1 MKKGDIISVIT
12 VSGEYIGKLDESGDT
27 ICLEDPRMIVQ
38 GPEGQMGF
46 AQGVAVTGEKNPTS
60 MQIQS
65 YVFTT
70 KTKPNSTRSYTGQ
83 NICVDA
89 SCVYIFISNVPCWF
103 SYILDME

>member
-1 MKKGDIISVIT
+1 M
-12 VSGEYIGKLDESGDT
+12 

-46 AQGVAVTGEKNPTS
+46 AQGVAVTGEKNPTA

-70 KTKPNSTRSYTGQ
+70 KTNDQVAEAYRTHISGIEIVPN
-83 NICVDA
+83 NLIVDK
-89 SCVYIFISNVPCWF
+89 
-103 SYILDME
+103 

>member
-46 AQGVAVTGEKNPTS
+46 AQGVAVIGEKNPTS

-70 KTKPNSTRSYTGQ
+70 KTNDQVAEAYRTHLSGIELPSKNL
-83 NICVDA
+83 IVDK
-89 SCVYIFISNVPCWF
+89 
-103 SYILDME
+103 

>member
-70 KTKPNSTRSYTGQ
+70 KTNDQVAEAYRTHLSGIELPSKNL
-83 NICVDA
+83 IVDK
-89 SCVYIFISNVPCWF
+89 
-103 SYILDME
+103 

>member
-1 MKKGDIISVIT
+1 MKKGDIVSEIT
-12 VSGEYIGKLDESGDT
+12 VSGEYIGKLELESGDM

-70 KTKPNSTRSYTGQ
+70 KTNDQVAEAYRTHLSGIELPSKNL
-83 NICVDA
+83 IVDK
-89 SCVYIFISNVPCWF
+89 
-103 SYILDME
+103 

>member
-12 VSGEYIGKLDESGDT
+12 VSGEYIGKLDLKDFSSESGDI

-65 YVFTT
+65 YVFIT
-70 KTKPNSTRSYTGQ
+70 KTNDQVAEAYRTHLSGIELPSKNL
-83 NICVDA
+83 IVDK
-89 SCVYIFISNVPCWF
+89 
-103 SYILDME
+103 

>member
-12 VSGEYIGKLDESGDT
+12 VSGEYIGKLDESGDA

-70 KTKPNSTRSYTGQ
+70 KTNDQVAEAYRTHLSGIELPSKNL
-83 NICVDA
+83 IVDK
-89 SCVYIFISNVPCWF
+89 
-103 SYILDME
+103 